1 MTVLADTVLDELD
14 FDALDGLV
22 LPGGMPGTTNLAA
35 CAPLTAQIQKF
46 AADGREVCAIC
57 AAPTILASLGLL
69 EGKPATCFPAREPD
83 MHGAILTHAP
93 QTVTGNI
100 ITGRS
105 MGCAIDFALAIVEH
119 YQGRDA
125 ADRLK
130 QAVAFP
136 Y

>member
-1 MTVLADTVLDELD
+1 
-14 FDALDGLV
+14 
-22 LPGGMPGTTNLAA
+22 
-35 CAPLTAQIQKF
+35 
-46 AADGREVCAIC
+46 
-57 AAPTILASLGLL
+57 
-69 EGKPATCFPAREPD
+69 